1 MGVSV
6 KNPKQELQTGENK
19 STGNNKRKRGRPRK
33 VQPIAEI
40 DPDVLHRAIFE
51 VKKMAREYAR
61 GDLQYDVRYIEAVR
75 PRLLKSAGISSDD
88 TGDGHIRYDAQSVKN
103 MTEKDRKVIRRYINS
118 RKAVAFLEK
127 TIAEIPEDKIHEV
140 AQATLLKG
148 TRVVDFA
155 EQCGFSER
163 TVRWRKHRALEY
175 LADQYLATL
184 MICL

>member
-1 MGVSV
+1 M
-6 KNPKQELQTGENK
+6 KNQEKGSLIGETERVN
-19 STGNNKRKRGRPRK
+19 SNKRRRGRPRK
-33 VQPIAEI
+33 NPPSANI
-40 DPDVLHRAIFE
+40 DPAMLHKALLD
-51 VKKMAREYAR
+51 VKKMAEEYAR
-61 GDLQYDVRYIEAVR
+61 GDLQYDVRYIESHR
-75 PRLLKSAGISSDD
+75 PRLLKNAEIFGHYGNDEHIS
-88 TGDGHIRYDAQSVKN
+88 YNKQSVEA
-103 MTEKDRKVIRRYINS
+103 MVEKDRKVIHRYINS
-118 RKAVAFLEK
+118 REAVAFLEK